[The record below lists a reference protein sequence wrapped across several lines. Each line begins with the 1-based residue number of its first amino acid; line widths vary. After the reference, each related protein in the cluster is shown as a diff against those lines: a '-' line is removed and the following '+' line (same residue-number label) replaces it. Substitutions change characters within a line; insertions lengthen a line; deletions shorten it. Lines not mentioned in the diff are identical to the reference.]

1 MLVIKQKSKHIVH
14 GRGCVKCEKKYIK
27 GRGFV
32 DVLNMISKIAS
43 PIASA
48 TTSAVTI
55 GKNTYD
61 VVNAIRNRNK
71 KPELAQSAEDNLL
84 NALKSGKGF
93 QYV

>member
-1 MLVIKQKSKHIVH
+1 MRKM
-14 GRGCVKCEKKYIK
+14 RKKYIK

-43 PIASA
+43 PIAS
-48 TTSAVTI
+48 TTSSAVTI

-61 VVNAIRNRNK
+61 VINAIRNRNK
-71 KPELAQSAEDNLL
+71 KPEVAQSAEDNLL

>member
-14 GRGCVKCEKKYIK
+14 GRGCVKSEKKYIK

-32 DVLNMISKIAS
+32 DILNMISKIAS

-71 KPELAQSAEDNLL
+71 KPEVEQSAEDNLL

>member
-1 MLVIKQKSKHIVH
+1 M
-14 GRGCVKCEKKYIK
+14 RKKYIK

-43 PIASA
+43 PIAST

-61 VVNAIRNRNK
+61 VINSIRNRNK
-71 KPELAQSAEDNLL
+71 KPEVAQSAEDNLL

>member
-1 MLVIKQKSKHIVH
+1 MLLIKQKSKYIVH
-14 GRGCVKCEKKYIK
+14 
-27 GRGFV
+27 
-32 DVLNMISKIAS
+32 
-43 PIASA
+43 ASA

-71 KPELAQSAEDNLL
+71 KPEVEQSAEDNLL

>member
-32 DVLNMISKIAS
+32 DVLDTISKVAA
-43 PIASA
+43 PLASA
-48 TTSAVTI
+48 YTSAMTI

-84 NALKSGKGF
+84 SALKSGKGF

>member
-32 DVLNMISKIAS
+32 DILNMISKIAK
-43 PIASA
+43 PIAST

-61 VVNAIRNRNK
+61 VINSIRNRNK
-71 KPELAQSAEDNLL
+71 KPEVEQSAEDNLL

>member
-14 GRGCVKCEKKYIK
+14 GRGCIKCEKKYIK

-32 DVLNMISKIAS
+32 DILNMVSKIAK
-43 PIASA
+43 PIAST

-61 VVNAIRNRNK
+61 VINSIRNRNK
-71 KPELAQSAEDNLL
+71 KPEVEQSAEDNLL

>member
-43 PIASA
+43 PIAS
-48 TTSAVTI
+48 TTSSAVKI
-55 GKNTYD
+55 RKNTYD
-61 VVNAIRNRNK
+61 VINAIRNRNK

>member
-14 GRGCVKCEKKYIK
+14 DRGCVKCEKKYIK

-43 PIASA
+43 PIAST

-61 VVNAIRNRNK
+61 VINSIRNRNK
-71 KPELAQSAEDNLL
+71 KPEVEQSAEDNLL

>member
-32 DVLNMISKIAS
+32 DILNMVSKIAK
-43 PIASA
+43 PIAST

-61 VVNAIRNRNK
+61 VINSIRNRNK
-71 KPELAQSAEDNLL
+71 KPEVEQSAEDNLL

>member
-14 GRGCVKCEKKYIK
+14 GRGCVKRKKKYIK

-43 PIASA
+43 PIAS
-48 TTSAVTI
+48 TSSAVTI

-61 VVNAIRNRNK
+61 VINAIRNRNK
-71 KPELAQSAEDNLL
+71 KPEVAQSAEDNLL

>member
-1 MLVIKQKSKHIVH
+1 M
-14 GRGCVKCEKKYIK
+14 RKKYIK

-32 DVLNMISKIAS
+32 DILNMVSKIAK
-43 PIASA
+43 PIAST

-61 VVNAIRNRNK
+61 VINSIRNRNK
-71 KPELAQSAEDNLL
+71 KPEVEQSAEDNLL

>member
-1 MLVIKQKSKHIVH
+1 MLVIKQKKKHLIH
-14 GRGCVKCEKKYIK
+14 GRGCVKCDKQYIK

-32 DVLNMISKIAS
+32 DILNTISKIAS

-48 TTSAVTI
+48 TNSAVTI

-61 VVNAIRNRNK
+61 IVNAIRNRNK
-71 KPELAQSAEDNLL
+71 NSTPAKSAEDNLL
-84 NALKSGKGF
+84 SALKSGKGF

>member
-1 MLVIKQKSKHIVH
+1 MV
-14 GRGCVKCEKKYIK
+14 
-27 GRGFV
+27 
-32 DVLNMISKIAS
+32 SKIAK
-43 PIASA
+43 PIAST

-61 VVNAIRNRNK
+61 VINSIRNRNK
-71 KPELAQSAEDNLL
+71 KPEVEQSAEDNLL